1 MNPPEILSK
10 TIQQD
15 YIEQAKVFSKKF
27 SEKMY
32 ETENKEKEKLYLN
45 TIQGKIAEMAVYDFL
60 HDENLVNEKDWDR
73 MLKILNY
80 NYDFGDFIL
89 PNNKIIDVKSTTKI
103 NKDNPYFNL
112 PTHNLEKD
120 INYFVFAVIDDFD
133 KNNLNKNKYKVDLYG
148 FIDKYR
154 IKSLINEKKITE
166 VGIGSEISFYSIPWK
181 YLKST
186 TEIYQS

>member
-1 MNPPEILSK
+1 
-10 TIQQD
+10 
-15 YIEQAKVFSKKF
+15 
-27 SEKMY
+27 MY